1 MKISIALAT
10 YNGTRY
16 LREQLDSFMAQSRSP
31 DELVITDDNSTDDTI
46 SIIKSFASQAP
57 FEIRYSV
64 NEKNIGY
71 AANFE
76 RAIQQCTGDL
86 IFLSDQDDI
95 WFPEKIARI
104 EAGFE
109 QNPDVLLIMCDA
121 RLVYADGRQTQ
132 FTNLNQIIALGL
144 TDHLFSTGCCMA
156 FRRIL
161 TPLLLPIPIDSFK
174 HDVWINKLA
183 ILLNGKHIIP
193 EVMQYYRRHCN
204 NTSEWIASRI
214 GKFNQYDLYQSY
226 RNKDP
231 RRFYFNRLK
240 QIQKLEQRLQNT
252 INYNSDFVKFSE
264 KIENALEI
272 LQIER
277 LAVKTR
283 IKVMNR
289 PRWRRLPHVLAAW
302 AFGHY
307 RFFQGWKSALIDLIR
322 V

>member
-16 LREQLDSFMAQSRSP
+16 LREQLDSFVAQSRPP

-71 AANFE
+71 TANFE

-95 WFPEKIARI
+95 WLPEKIARI
-104 EAGFE
+104 EAEFE
-109 QNPDVLLIMCDA
+109 QNPAALLIMCDA
-121 RLVYADGRQTQ
+121 LLVYADGSQTQ
-132 FTNLNQIIALGL
+132 FTNLNQTIALGL
-144 TDHLFSTGCCMA
+144 TDHQFATGCCMA

-161 TPLLLPIPIDSFK
+161 MPLLLPIPIDSFK
-174 HDVWINKLA
+174 HDEWINQLA
-183 ILLNGKHIIP
+183 ILLKSRYVIP
-193 EVMQYYRRHCN
+193 EVMQQYRRHSS
-204 NTSEWIASRI
+204 NTSEWIANSI

-226 RNKDP
+226 RNQDP

-252 INYNSDFVKFSE
+252 IKYNHDFVKFIE
-264 KIENALEI
+264 KIENALRI
-272 LQIER
+272 LQVER
-277 LAVKTR
+277 LAVKAR

-302 AFGHY
+302 ASGHY